1 MPRKAD
7 LTGTTLPRRQLGRAL
22 RDARQGRGL
31 TLDQVATATRISRAT
46 LSRIELGQYEKVRDM
61 EVDYLC
67 RYYLLPDD
75 RIQYLKSLVGQA
87 NSTAIWYQDYRHLI
101 APGFGTYL
109 ELESFA
115 SEFWFYQPIVIH
127 GLLQT
132 PDYSRTLERLHPSG
146 GAADDIET
154 RVKLRMQRAKILTR
168 PYMPVHAEFLLHEN
182 ALYTLVGSPPIMR
195 TQLRHIADLST
206 RDNVIVRILPF
217 TAGLPTGT
225 VIPPHNILDFPDT
238 EPSVVYTEAAIGSM
252 VFEDQDDVKRV
263 RALHDILRSAS
274 LAESESRDR
283 IRKIARRYES

>member
-22 RDARQGRGL
+22 RDARQARGL
-31 TLDQVATATRISRAT
+31 TLDQVATATSISRPT

-67 RYYLLPDD
+67 RYYLLPDE
-75 RIQYLKSLVGQA
+75 RTCYLKSLVGQA
-87 NSTAIWYQDYRHLI
+87 NSSTVWYQDYRHLI

-115 SEFWFYQPIVIH
+115 TEFWFYQPIVIH

-132 PDYSRTLERLHPSG
+132 SKYSRTLERLHPSDSATG
-146 GAADDIET
+146 DIET
-154 RVKLRMQRAKILTR
+154 RVNLRMQRARILTR
-168 PYMPVHAEFLLHEN
+168 PHMPVCAEFLLHEN
-182 ALYTLVGSPPIMR
+182 VLYTLVGSSQIMR
-195 TQLRHIADLST
+195 AQLRHIADLST
-206 RDNVIVRILPF
+206 RDNVTVRILPF

-252 VFEDQDDVKRV
+252 VFEDENDVKRV
-263 RALHDILRSAS
+263 RALHDILRNAS
-274 LAESESRDR
+274 LGEQESRDR
-283 IRKIARRYES
+283 IRKISRRYEQ